1 MVFPEPVISLSVEP
15 KSKADQ
21 DKMGI
26 ALQKLAEEDP
36 TFRTHTDEETGQTII
51 AGMGE
56 LHLDIIV
63 DRMRREFK
71 VEANIGAP
79 QVAYRE
85 TFTQAAEVEGK
96 FVRQSGG
103 RGQYGHVW
111 IKFEPQEAG
120 DGYEFKDAVV
130 GGVVPR
136 EYIGSVDAGL
146 KDALQTG
153 QLSGFPVVDIKATL
167 FDGSYHDVDSSE
179 MAYKIAASMALKNA
193 YDKCKPVLL
202 EPVMK
207 VEVVIP
213 DEYLGDVMGDVTSR
227 RGRLDGMEARGN
239 AQVIRAFV
247 PLSEMFGYATS
258 LRSNTQG
265 RGNYSMEMDHYE
277 QVPKSIAD
285 EVIKKHRG

>member
-1 MVFPEPVISLSVEP
+1 
-15 KSKADQ
+15 
-21 DKMGI
+21 MGI

-36 TFRTHTDEETGQTII
+36 TFRTHTDEETGETII
-51 AGMGE
+51 SGMGE

-85 TFTQAAEVEGK
+85 TFTQAADVEGK

-120 DGYEFKDAVV
+120 AGYEFVDAVV

-146 KDALQTG
+146 KDALQNG
-153 QLSGFPVVDIKATL
+153 QLSGFPVVDVKATL

-213 DEYLGDVMGDVTSR
+213 DEYLGDVMGDITSR

-239 AQVIRAFV
+239 AQVIRAYV
-247 PLSEMFGYATS
+247 PLSEMFGYATA